1 MIRIS
6 SFFNCRTSKS
16 GCSWGFVR
24 CCSETRTLFI
34 NSAYGRP
41 ASACCCALRIL
52 EAATICI
59 ALVIWA
65 VLRMDLIRRRMSRV
79 FAITNYVFQ
88 LCKPAMISLPGRF
101 EFVQSCFQLW
111 FDFLIEFLLLANG
124 SKQRL
129 LPRLQPILKFQ
140 LILLDAFNWHRI
152 EVPVLHSPHHG
163 DLLFNWNWVVLFLF
177 KKFDNTLAPIKS
189 RPRCRIEIRTELC
202 KRS

>member
-59 ALVIWA
+59 AFVIWA

-79 FAITNYVFQ
+79 FAITNYLLQ
-88 LCKPAMISLPGRF
+88 LLQIHKTSLPGHF
-101 EFVQSCFQLW
+101 EFVQSRFHLGLNV
-111 FDFLIEFLLLANG
+111 LIELFLLSNR
-124 SKQRL
+124 SKQWL
-129 LPRLQPILKFQ
+129 LPRLQPILKLQ
-140 LILLDAFNWHRI
+140 LILLDSLNRHRI
-152 EVPVLHSPHHG
+152 KVSVLHCPHHG
-163 DLLFNWNWVVLFLF
+163 DLLFNWNWVILFLL
-177 KKFDNTLAPIKS
+177 KKLYNALTAIESSS
-189 RPRCRIEIRTELC
+189 RGCIQI
-202 KRS
+202 